1 MRPGHSRTAS
11 EHKSPCRRPDPE
23 HCIEIDLSAA
33 CVPVMQA
40 GALRE
45 KSDRP
50 GPLGG
55 WVRPGGGRHLDV
67 QFATVLTVIQR
78 EAAADVTLAIGELD

>member
-1 MRPGHSRTAS
+1 
-11 EHKSPCRRPDPE
+11 
-23 HCIEIDLSAA
+23 
-33 CVPVMQA
+33 MQA